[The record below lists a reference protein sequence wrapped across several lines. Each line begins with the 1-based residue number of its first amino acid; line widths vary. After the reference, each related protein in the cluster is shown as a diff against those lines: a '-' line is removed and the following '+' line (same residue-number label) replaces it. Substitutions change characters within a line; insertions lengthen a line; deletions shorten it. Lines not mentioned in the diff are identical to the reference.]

1 MKKRMMRIA
10 ALAMA
15 ATMTISLA
23 ACGDKADDASSS
35 GNETKTEA
43 ESGTEDADKEAAN
56 DRASD
61 DGASDEDK
69 VITYWNIGTEGA
81 DKEALS
87 MR

>member
-43 ESGTEDADKEAAN
+43 
-56 DRASD
+56 
-61 DGASDEDK
+61 
-69 VITYWNIGTEGA
+69 
-81 DKEALS
+81 
-87 MR
+87 